1 MIDRLVWLGQQ
12 IRDPLFCPW
21 AKLFPRNRRKVLF
34 GAWGGRQYSDN
45 PKYFLLHVLEQ
56 TDLCCVWIGEE
67 YLRGAVEALRY
78 GKRLRFV
85 RKGSPAA
92 LWHFLTAG
100 IFVFNINWRSDIC
113 NLPLSGRVLLLNLWH
128 GIPFKKVGERQYV
141 YTPHVEQARGGLR
154 NFIRERLIAW
164 SDWCYPQA
172 SWTSVSSAWMAE
184 ELVLSFPGRFSETRA
199 VCAGLPRN
207 DLLVNHRTDAVL
219 RSKLKQRFA
228 QQLNLPVDKRWYLY
242 LPTFRYGTDE
252 VFSFSQ
258 VADRAR
264 LEAILGEQ
272 GAVIVEKQHPRV
284 LQRLHVVGGMRSCVW
299 MISESEGKSI
309 DLQELLLVSDRLITD
324 YSSCFFDFALL
335 QRPVIHFAYDYK
347 AYVSQ
352 DTGVTRDLR
361 EVCAGPICRTQEEL
375 LNLLAQSAESLLTGR
390 GERLSEMIGCEQG
403 RASAILCERL
413 GLQ

>member
-1 MIDRLVWLGQQ
+1 MAKLTWMLLL
-12 IRDPLFCPW
+12 IRDLLFCPL
-21 AKLFPRNRRKVLF
+21 AKVFPRNRRKVLL
-34 GAWGGRQYSDN
+34 GAWGGRQFSDN
-45 PKYFLLHVLEQ
+45 PKYFLLYLLKH
-56 TDLCCVWIGEE
+56 TDLRCVWVGEAH
-67 YLRGAVEALRY
+67 LRDAVEALGHRE
-78 GKRLRFV
+78 RLSFV
-85 RKGSPAA
+85 RKGLLAA

-100 IFVFNINWRSDIC
+100 TMVCNINWRSDIC
-113 NLPLSGRVLLLNLWH
+113 DLPLSGSVRILNLWH

-141 YTPHVEQARGGLR
+141 YTPHVERARGGIR
-154 NFIRERLIAW
+154 SFIRGRLIAW
-164 SDWCYPQA
+164 SEWCYPQA
-172 SWTSVSSAWMAE
+172 SWTSVSSAWMGE
-184 ELVLSFPGRFSETRA
+184 ELELSFPKRFSQSRT

-219 RSKLKQRFA
+219 RSKLKQCFA

-284 LQRLHVVGGMRSCVW
+284 LQRLHVVGGMRSCVRI
-299 MISESEGKSI
+299 ISESEGKSI

-375 LNLLAQSAESLLTGR
+375 FNLLAQSAGSLLAGR
-390 GERLSEMIGCEQG
+390 GKRLSEMIGCEQG